1 MTPLVS
7 ILISCYNHAHFVAET
22 LDSVKADTYPNKEIV
37 IIDDGSKDNSVQ
49 VIENWMKE
57 NPGENVTFSHRPNK
71 GFCASLNE
79 LLDIAAGKYI
89 VLVASDDLLVNNT
102 IAERVEILQN
112 TDKMVLV
119 SDAEV
124 INDKG
129 ATTHKSMLSDFHNA
143 DKEKYKT
150 EEGILDEIL
159 FNFAISGAV
168 VMMDKK
174 IFSLVGKYP
183 VDLKG
188 EDFYFYVSSAA
199 ANQIIF
205 FDKVVSKY
213 RIHSNNTSGI
223 NPALYFDGLKTYRR
237 LFFKIPGFAR
247 KLRVLKR
254 VVGSFL
260 YFTLGKFKFLK

>member
-1 MTPLVS
+1 MNSLVS
-7 ILISCYNHAHFVAET
+7 VIIPSYNHAQYIIET
-22 LDSVKADTYPNKEIV
+22 LNSVIRDSYKNKEI
-37 IIDDGSKDNSVQ
+37 IILDDGSQDNSLQIIKDWILLHSKEVN
-49 VIENWMKE
+49 IKLFNRENR
-57 NPGENVTFSHRPNK
+57 GVCRT
-71 GFCASLNE
+71 LNE
-79 LLDIAAGKYI
+79 LIDLCTGDYI
-89 VLVASDDLLVNNT
+89 LPLASDDLLTNDT
-102 IAERVEILQN
+102 ITERIKILQN
-112 TDKMVLV
+112 SGKMVVV

-124 INDKG
+124 INEQSII
-129 ATTHKSMLSDFHNA
+129 TYKSMLTDFHNA
-143 DKEKYKT
+143 KKDKYKT
-150 EEGILDEIL
+150 EAGLLDEIL

-183 VDLKG
+183 EDLKG

-254 VVGSFL
+254 VVGSLL
-260 YFTLGKFKFLK
+260 YFTLRKFKF

>member
-112 TDKMVLV
+112 SDKMVLV

-124 INDKG
+124 INDNG

-143 DKEKYKT
+143 DKVKYKT

-168 VMMDKK
+168 VMMDKN
-174 IFSLVGKYP
+174 IFSVIGKYP
-183 VDLKG
+183 EDLKG
-188 EDFYFYVSSAA
+188 EDFYFYIKSASEY
-199 ANQIIF
+199 QIVY
-205 FDKVVSKY
+205 FDKIVSKY
-213 RIHSNNTSGI
+213 RIHSSNTSGV
-223 NPALYFDGLKTYRR
+223 NSELYVDNLKIYKR
-237 LFFKIPGFAR
+237 LFLKVPGFIRKTKIIKRLIGMIAYSSLAR
-247 KLRVLKR
+247 IK
-254 VVGSFL
+254 
-260 YFTLGKFKFLK
+260 T